1 MNKITFSFL
10 ESWINW
16 INSGAIE
23 NEPYN
28 RSDAL
33 CIATFAYCRKINRN
47 GSIWGNEAKYDV
59 IHNDLKI
66 AFIADGL
73 NENHPF
79 YDDVSETG
87 SSGSYR
93 REESECTM
101 HLNERRLAWVRSKV
115 NV

>member
-1 MNKITFSFL
+1 MNKITLNFL
-10 ESWINW
+10 QSWINW
-16 INSGAIE
+16 IDSGAIE
-23 NEPYN
+23 GEPYS

-33 CIATFAYCRKINRN
+33 CIATFTYCRKVNG
-47 GSIWGNEAKYDV
+47 GSIWTGEAKYDV
-59 IHNDLKI
+59 IYNDLKI

-73 NENHPF
+73 NERHPF

-93 REESECTM
+93 REEAEAIM